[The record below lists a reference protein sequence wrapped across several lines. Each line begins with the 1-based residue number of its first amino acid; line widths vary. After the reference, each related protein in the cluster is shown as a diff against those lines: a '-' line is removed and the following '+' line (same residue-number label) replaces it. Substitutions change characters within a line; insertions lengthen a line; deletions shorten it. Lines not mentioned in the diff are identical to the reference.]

1 MPESKVPW
9 KSVSL
14 PEDLIEEI
22 RKCMPS
28 SYSSIAEFIKD
39 ACRRRIEE
47 ICEAHGLKLNSELEH
62 SEEVPP

>member
-1 MPESKVPW
+1 M
-9 KSVSL
+9 SL